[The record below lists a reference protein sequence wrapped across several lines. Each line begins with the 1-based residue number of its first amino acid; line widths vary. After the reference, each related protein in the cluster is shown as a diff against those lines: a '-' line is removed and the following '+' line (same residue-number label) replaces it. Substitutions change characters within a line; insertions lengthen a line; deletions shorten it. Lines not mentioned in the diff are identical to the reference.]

1 MSNDP
6 PSLPGEG
13 NAEKSRKCIVI
24 PCIWRTFLSS
34 ATKPRVKNWYDASLS
49 MWRLIVFLPSV
60 LSFISSQAQFSSRNP
75 SLHGNGIFSE
85 YWWFNY
91 CDQGTSEVLSYQKTH
106 QSQWPLQEYS
116 VQTCTCKR
124 MYTVLFP
131 PHLSAPFPLMNTDEG
146 SFLPTISSTCHKD
159 LPRED
164 SCPSNTCNLAVSPP
178 WSTAELCT
186 KQSIWQDSD
195 IAERGV
201 WNTRQMYH
209 AVKQHRTLGDGG
221 KQPVRHEINLCFWKP
236 SVTHRLELLLWECII
251 NPSSAA
257 LCHAVPVIAPSLA

>member
-60 LSFISSQAQFSSRNP
+60 LCFISSQAQFSSRNP

-131 PHLSAPFPLMNTDEG
+131 PHLSAPFPWTQMKALFFPPSALPVTRIYPG
-146 SFLPTISSTCHKD
+146 RTAALPT
-159 LPRED
+159 
-164 SCPSNTCNLAVSPP
+164 
-178 WSTAELCT
+178 
-186 KQSIWQDSD
+186 
-195 IAERGV
+195 
-201 WNTRQMYH
+201 
-209 AVKQHRTLGDGG
+209 
-221 KQPVRHEINLCFWKP
+221 
-236 SVTHRLELLLWECII
+236 
-251 NPSSAA
+251 
-257 LCHAVPVIAPSLA
+257 PVILQCLLHGLQQNYAPNSPFGRILTLQREVFEIRGRCTTL